1 MLQENLY
8 RRASL
13 ITYKKKKIREPIGF
27 VSIIVE
33 KFFVLT
39 ILLEQDV
46 NKILYI

>member
-1 MLQENLY
+1 MRLLDICESGKP
-8 RRASL
+8 RKR
-13 ITYKKKKIREPIGF
+13 KKIREPIGF

-39 ILLEQDV
+39 ILSEQDV